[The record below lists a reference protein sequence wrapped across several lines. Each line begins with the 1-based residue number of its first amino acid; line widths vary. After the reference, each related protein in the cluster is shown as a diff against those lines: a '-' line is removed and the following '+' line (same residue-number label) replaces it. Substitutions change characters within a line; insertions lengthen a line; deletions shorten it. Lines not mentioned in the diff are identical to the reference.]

1 MGNPQANGIQ
11 MAQLGTKFNSTEYD
25 TEQRDFEN
33 LPDGIYAL
41 EVTQSEVTATSK
53 GDGTILKLRYGV
65 IEPEQYKDRI
75 IFGNITLE
83 NPNAQAQ
90 EIGQKQLASLC
101 RAVGL
106 QEIED
111 SDELHFQRFVA
122 KVGLSK
128 ERKVGDKVYSPRNEV
143 KRFYFPDTDDMPE
156 IGVTG
161 PVAAND
167 NRKAANDNRPA
178 ATQQQASGAAKS
190 RPWGKRT
197 A

>member
-1 MGNPQANGIQ
+1 MANIG
-11 MAQLGTKFNSTEYD
+11 KFSATEHD
-25 TEQRDFEN
+25 TEQRDYEN

-41 EVTQSEVTATSK
+41 EVTQSEVAPTSK

-65 IEPEQYKDRI
+65 IEPEDLKGRL

-101 RAVGL
+101 RAIGL
-106 QEIED
+106 SEIED

-128 ERKVGDKVYSPRNEV
+128 ARTGKDGKTYDPRNEV
-143 KRFYFPDTDDMPE
+143 KRFYFPDADDMPE
-156 IGVTG
+156 IGITA
-161 PVAAND
+161 PAATAP
-167 NRKAANDNRPA
+167 KPANDNRPA
-178 ATQQQASGAAKS
+178 SGDARTTGNGGAAATKS
-190 RPWGKRT
+190 RPWGRK
-197 A
+197 AA

>member
-1 MGNPQANGIQ
+1 
-11 MAQLGTKFNSTEYD
+11 MAQLGKFNAQEHD
-25 TEQRDFEN
+25 TEQRDYEN

-41 EVTQSEVTATSK
+41 EVTQSEVAPTSK

-65 IEPEQYKDRI
+65 VEPEEYKGKL

-101 RAVGL
+101 RSVGL
-106 QEIED
+106 SEIED
-111 SDELHFQRFVA
+111 SEELHFQRFVA

-156 IGVTG
+156 IGVT
-161 PVAAND
+161 AAND
-167 NRKAANDNRPA
+167 NKPAPRAANDNAPPRGDARTTGNGGA
-178 ATQQQASGAAKS
+178 AASGKS
-190 RPWGKRT
+190 RPWGRK
-197 A
+197 AA

>member
-1 MGNPQANGIQ
+1 
-11 MAQLGTKFNSTEYD
+11 MAQLGTRFSATEHD
-25 TEQRDFEN
+25 TEQRDYEN

-41 EVTQSEVTATSK
+41 EVTQSEVAPTSK

-65 IEPEQYKDRI
+65 IEPEEYKNRL

-101 RAVGL
+101 RACGL
-106 QEIED
+106 SEIED
-111 SDELHFQRFVA
+111 SDQLHFVRFVA

-128 ERKVGDKVYSPRNEV
+128 QRTGKDGKVYEPRNEV

-156 IGVTG
+156 IGIIA
-161 PVAAND
+161 P
-167 NRKAANDNRPA
+167 KAANDNRPA
-178 ATQQQASGAAKS
+178 ANDNAPPRGDARTTGNGGAAATKS
-190 RPWGKRT
+190 RPWGKR
-197 A
+197 AA

>member
-1 MGNPQANGIQ
+1 
-11 MAQLGTKFNSTEYD
+11 MAQLGTKFSAQDHD
-25 TEQRDFEN
+25 TEQRDYEN

-41 EVTQSEVTATSK
+41 EVTQSEVSPTSK

-65 IEPEQYKDRI
+65 IEPEDFKDRL

-101 RAVGL
+101 RAIGL

-111 SDELHFQRFVA
+111 SEELHFQRFVA

-143 KRFYFPDTDDMPE
+143 KRFYFPDSDDIPE
-156 IGVTG
+156 IGVTA
-161 PVAAND
+161 PAAAND
-167 NRKAANDNRPA
+167 NRAPVRQPANDNKPASGDARTTGNGGAA
-178 ATQQQASGAAKS
+178 ATKA
-190 RPWGKRT
+190 RPWGKR
-197 A
+197 AA

>member
-1 MGNPQANGIQ
+1 
-11 MAQLGTKFNSTEYD
+11 MASIGKFSATEHD
-25 TEQRDFEN
+25 TEQRDYEN

-41 EVTQSEVTATSK
+41 EVTQSEVAPTSK

-65 IEPEQYKDRI
+65 IEPEEYKNRL

-101 RAVGL
+101 RAIGL
-106 QEIED
+106 SEIED

-143 KRFYFPDTDDMPE
+143 KRFYFPDAEDMPE
-156 IGVTG
+156 IGITA
-161 PVAAND
+161 PKAAND
-167 NRKAANDNRPA
+167 NVRGAAPANDNRPA
-178 ATQQQASGAAKS
+178 SGDARTTGNGGAAATKS
-190 RPWGKRT
+190 RPWGNKR
-197 A
+197 AA

>member
-1 MGNPQANGIQ
+1 MANIG
-11 MAQLGTKFNSTEYD
+11 KFSATEHD
-25 TEQRDFEN
+25 TEQRDYEN

-41 EVTQSEVTATSK
+41 EVTQSEVAPTSK

-65 IEPEQYKDRI
+65 IEPEEYKNRL

-101 RAVGL
+101 RAIGL
-106 QEIED
+106 SEIED
-111 SDELHFQRFVA
+111 SEELHFQRFVA

-156 IGVTG
+156 IGVT
-161 PVAAND
+161 AAND
-167 NRKAANDNRPA
+167 NKPAPRVANDNAPPRGDARTTGNGGA
-178 ATQQQASGAAKS
+178 AASGKS
-190 RPWGKRT
+190 RPWGKR
-197 A
+197 AA

>member
-1 MGNPQANGIQ
+1 MANIG
-11 MAQLGTKFNSTEYD
+11 KFSATEHD
-25 TEQRDFEN
+25 TEQRDYEN

-41 EVTQSEVTATSK
+41 EVTQSEVAATAK

-65 IEPEQYKDRI
+65 IEPEDFKNRL

-101 RAVGL
+101 RAIGL
-106 QEIED
+106 SEIED
-111 SDELHFQRFVA
+111 SEELHFQRFVA

-156 IGVTG
+156 IGITSNASPRTHV
-161 PVAAND
+161 PAND
-167 NRKAANDNRPA
+167 NTPPRGDARTTGNGGAA
-178 ATQQQASGAAKS
+178 ASGKS
-190 RPWGKRT
+190 RPWGKK
-197 A
+197 AA